1 MNASRKRLTSWIAMF
16 AILLGALAPAIS
28 QAMVRYAS
36 AQGAGWDV
44 ICTALGMVPVAL
56 DADAGAADDAG
67 KMPVG
72 MDSMQACAYCSVHAG
87 SHGLVP
93 PRAVQAPRILADFV
107 LLAADSHAP
116 PWRPDF
122 GFAESRAP
130 PIA

>member
-28 QAMVRYAS
+28 HAMVRYAS

-44 ICTALGMVPVAL
+44 ICTAFGMVPVAL
-56 DADAGAADDAG
+56 DVDARALDDAG
-67 KMPVG
+67 KMPIG
-72 MDSMQACAYCSVHAG
+72 MESMQACAYCSVHAG
-87 SHGLVP
+87 SHGLMP
-93 PRAVQAPRILADFV
+93 PDAVQALRIRADVV
-107 LLAADSHAP
+107 LFAADIHAP
-116 PWRPDF
+116 PWRPDY